1 MLPVDFSRSIIFYT
15 NPSPAPKGGT
25 AIGAAGPAT
34 AQNMDVY
41 LNEMM
46 ELGVV
51 ATIGKGERSKDAY
64 EAIIKEY
71 GKEKARIILS
81 AVQMMIAGNMF
92 GIPFSAY
99 QSRRK
104 GKPFKD
110 SHIGYELGML
120 VGGVLVLPIAL
131 LHALLLWII
140 GKPNIRF
147 AKT

>member
-1 MLPVDFSRSIIFYT
+1 
-15 NPSPAPKGGT
+15 
-25 AIGAAGPAT
+25 
-34 AQNMDVY
+34 
-41 LNEMM
+41 
-46 ELGVV
+46 
-51 ATIGKGERSKDAY
+51 
-64 EAIIKEY
+64 
-71 GKEKARIILS
+71 
-81 AVQMMIAGNMF
+81 MMIAGNMF

-131 LHALLLWII
+131 LHALLFWIV

-147 AKT
+147 TKT